1 MSNHI
6 KPNVVYQPPLP
17 ATGRTEGPTSTPP
30 SLPVL
35 ESTGTPVDEVSLR
48 RAPTVMRDVLHSEG
62 KVHDAVLKLH
72 QAKEALEK
80 LGELPGVGGAPTP
93 DPRMGLESAFS
104 QVQAFA
110 QVMSQARGAV
120 LAKGPIPNREAV
132 EYLAKMVAEH
142 SKSEPNSVSAVSH
155 QLPVHAVELA
165 S

>member
-17 ATGRTEGPTSTPP
+17 ATARAEGPTSTPA
-30 SLPVL
+30 LPVFG
-35 ESTGTPVDEVSLR
+35 SAGTPIDEVSLR
-48 RAPTVMRDVLHSEG
+48 RAPTVMRDVLHSEAG
-62 KVHDAVLKLH
+62 VHDAVSQLH
-72 QAKEALEK
+72 QAKEALAK
-80 LGELPGVGGAPTP
+80 LGELPSASGAPTP
-93 DPRMGLESAFS
+93 DPKLGLESAFS
-104 QVQAFA
+104 QLEQFA

-120 LAKGPIPNREAV
+120 LAKGPIPNREAA

-142 SKSEPNSVSAVSH
+142 VTKESESVSAVSH